1 MSLGT
6 YWESRANM
14 RLGAVMQSYE
24 RETDVLEVVIAP
36 DSFVY
41 TCFVIPEWLITNSR
55 DCRASTVKWFNVAVP
70 IGTAF

>member
-1 MSLGT
+1 
-6 YWESRANM
+6 M

-41 TCFVIPEWLITNSR
+41 TGELVVLSSLS
-55 DCRASTVKWFNVAVP
+55 D
-70 IGTAF
+70 